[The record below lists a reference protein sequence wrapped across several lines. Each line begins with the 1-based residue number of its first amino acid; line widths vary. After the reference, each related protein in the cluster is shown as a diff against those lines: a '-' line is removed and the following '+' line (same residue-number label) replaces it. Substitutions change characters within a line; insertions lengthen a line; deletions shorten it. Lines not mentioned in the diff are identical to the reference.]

1 MKRKEILKT
10 LSLLFVMV
18 VLTVLG
24 VSCTSKEPPRKSS
37 VVSPDEAIESKV
49 GIDGEETE
57 KEDSITEEENNEV
70 GVTTTP
76 TAAPEYQE
84 GKLEEKTFESEY
96 IGVKFNLPDGYKM
109 YNREQVN
116 AIMAELIQDDTT
128 VGDMSY
134 ETIIHSEKG
143 DVQVV
148 IAVDHNKGQYSEEE
162 YLGGIANGYRQIPTA
177 QISEEISYAHIAG
190 MQFSAIEISSGDTS
204 MLHCV
209 KKKNTD
215 MLYYVITY
223 PKGNIDAVQAVMNAF
238 VPM

>member
-1 MKRKEILKT
+1 MKRKDILKR
-10 LSLLFVMV
+10 LSLLFVAV
-18 VLTVLG
+18 VLTVFG
-24 VSCTSKEPPRKSS
+24 ASCTGEEPRKSS

-49 GIDGEETE
+49 GKDSEETPQDE
-57 KEDSITEEENNEV
+57 INEDENNEAIP
-70 GVTTTP
+70 TATP

-84 GKLEEKTFESEY
+84 GKIEEKSFESEY

-177 QISEEISYAHIAG
+177 QISGEISYAHIAG
-190 MQFSAIEISSGDTS
+190 MEFSAIEISSGDTS

-223 PKGNIDAVQAVMNAF
+223 PKGNIDAVQTVMNAF